1 MMKTVKEE
9 STNNT
14 AKTPSWKKSILKAA
28 KGLLHMLPVI
38 IGVVL
43 IVGLFRAIIT
53 QDIIAI
59 IFQRIPFLD
68 GVIGALI
75 GSVFTGNA
83 ITSYIIGHELLMKQV
98 SLFAVTTFIVS
109 WVTVGMV
116 QLPAEMAALGKR
128 FSLLRNAISF
138 LLSFLVA
145 LVVTLIMGVIS

>member
-1 MMKTVKEE
+1 MAEDG
-9 STNNT
+9 STSNK
-14 AKTPSWKKSILKAA
+14 AKILSWKKSILKAA

-53 QDIIAI
+53 QDMIAI
-59 IFQRIPFLD
+59 LFRGIPFVD
-68 GVIGALI
+68 GVIGVVI
-75 GSVFTGNA
+75 GSIFTGNA

-98 SLFAVTTFIVS
+98 SLFAVTAFIVS

-145 LVVTLIMGVIS
+145 LIVTLIMGVIS